1 MGTWLVEKLLEL
13 LGPTYCLSVRY
24 RVPILLCVLC
34 CALTGNAFA
43 TSVYVRALG
52 YDNAE
57 IVIDEAAPVV
67 LWVGESSPEGVK
79 LESVEEGTAVF
90 EIDGKRWTLKARQ
103 GTYSQASLN
112 ADQHGQFFLMAK
124 VNGTP
129 IAAVVDTGATMV
141 SMNSED
147 ASRLG
152 IDYLLAP
159 RIVANTAN
167 GPVTAYRVT
176 LESVQVGEI
185 VLRNVQGSIIEGD
198 RTVLP
203 LVLIGMSF
211 LRQVDM
217 QRTGDTMQLLK
228 RYY

>member
-1 MGTWLVEKLLEL
+1 MKTPFEL
-13 LGPTYCLSVRY
+13 LGRFICVPVRH
-24 RVPILLCVLC
+24 RVPILLFC
-34 CALTGNAFA
+34 CALIGNAFA
-43 TSVYVRALG
+43 ASVYVKALG

-57 IVIDEAAPVV
+57 IVINESAPVV

-79 LESVEEGTAVF
+79 LHSVEEGTAVF
-90 EIDGKRWTLKARQ
+90 EIDGKRWTLKAKQ
-103 GTYSQASLN
+103 GTYSQASLK
-112 ADQHGQFFLMAK
+112 ADQRGQFFLMAK

-129 IAAVVDTGATMV
+129 LGSVIDTGATTV

-159 RIVANTAN
+159 RVVANTAN

-185 VLRNVQGSIIEGD
+185 VLRNVQGAVIEGD

-217 QRTGDTMQLLK
+217 QRSGDTMQLLK

>member
-1 MGTWLVEKLLEL
+1 VKKIIEL
-13 LGPTYCLSVRY
+13 PGPFKRLPVRY
-24 RVPILLCVLC
+24 RVGVLLCFLC
-34 CALTGNAFA
+34 SAPIGTAFA
-43 TSVYVRALG
+43 ASLYVKALG
-52 YDNAE
+52 YNNAE
-57 IVIDEAAPVV
+57 VVINESAPIT
-67 LWVGESSPEGVK
+67 LWVGETSPDGVK
-79 LESVEEGTAVF
+79 LHSVEEDSAVF

-103 GTYSQASLN
+103 GTYSQASLK

-129 IAAVVDTGATMV
+129 IAAMIDTGATTV

-147 ASRLG
+147 ATRLG

-159 RIVANTAN
+159 RAVANTAN

-176 LESVQVGEI
+176 FESVEVGEI
-185 VLRNVQGSIIEGD
+185 VLRNVQGAIVEGD

-211 LRQVDM
+211 LRQVEM
-217 QRTGDTMQLLK
+217 QRSGDTMQLLK